1 MQIACPRVTEPKGQ
15 ESWAVYTSV
24 LTSHFLRNFRSGL
37 FRQISSLDYGQ
48 SPLCSLED
56 LKCGMGC
63 DNQQEHR
70 AVLTARGMS
79 SATDRGHC
87 TLVRAQCKQPNWFL
101 KMILWRKKNA
111 ECKLTH
117 GSRFFFF
124 QLLEHFN
131 QQNGSIQMNFKMK
144 SMHPRGRSNMRVS
157 TAHNEKPVRWKKARV
172 QSTECG
178 GMCKRGQ
185 ALGPEYQD
193 VLSWR
198 LQLPD
203 ALRP

>member
-124 QLLEHFN
+124 
-131 QQNGSIQMNFKMK
+131 SNFWNTLINRMEVYKWISK
-144 SMHPRGRSNMRVS
+144 WDQCTQEGDL
-157 TAHNEKPVRWKKARV
+157 TW
-172 QSTECG
+172 
-178 GMCKRGQ
+178 
-185 ALGPEYQD
+185 EY
-193 VLSWR
+193 
-198 LQLPD
+198 LQLTMRNRSDGRKPESKAQSAEGCVRED
-203 ALRP
+203 RPWDRNIKTFSADVFNFQMP